1 MQQLGQDDDVF
12 FSEGNDKE
20 ELLQSQSSQ
29 FDTMSLNSSQSLIW
43 TSDGSPRQ
51 KKEASNGVSN
61 KQASE
66 PKKSEMR
73 SPPRKNLSSKN
84 AAVRD
89 PNFTAVSQ
97 MLAQGLMTK
106 KIERQ
111 FTTQVTRRFDEKN
124 EKEKQI
130 RAN

>member
-20 ELLQSQSSQ
+20 ELQSQSSQ

-51 KKEASNGVSN
+51 KKEASNGVGN
-61 KQASE
+61 KKASE
-66 PKKSEMR
+66 PIQSEKR
-73 SPPRKNLSSKN
+73 NPPRKNLSSKN

-111 FTTQVTRRFDEKN
+111 FTIKVTRRFDEKN

-130 RAN
+130 KAN